1 MKKCLPLHFYRQ
13 LSYMDYF
20 PIFYKKILTPP
31 LIFQISQTPIH
42 YK

>member
-1 MKKCLPLHFYRQ
+1 MKKCLPLPFYRQ